1 MIFQGECWMGVM
13 KVVRRCAGTLRNWKL
28 MMNMEEAGTNGAL
41 GSGTGKKKLLSTED
55 GVVPARA

>member
-1 MIFQGECWMGVM
+1 MGVM

-28 MMNMEEAGTNGAL
+28 MTNMEEAGTNGVL